1 MKKHIKLFF
10 AKKIW
15 VYSIFILV
23 LNSCIKK
30 DDCKIND
37 TFIREISK
45 IDKQNKTNV
54 ISATPSAAI
63 QLVFV
68 KLNNGN
74 LYATNGL
81 ELHNI
86 YVDNY
91 KKEYNTYYSFLK
103 PLLCQESVLKFDQ
116 ISDKRKYTIFQID
129 DDVIKNSVSDVE
141 KKYLEK
147 HKDIFLFYP
156 GDYSLN
162 IRYTILYKLYLSN
175 FHITFDDYSGSF
187 RINKINTID

>member
-1 MKKHIKLFF
+1 MKKYIKLFF

-30 DDCKIND
+30 DDCKIDD
-37 TFIREISK
+37 TFIKEISK
-45 IDKQNKTNV
+45 IDRQNNPNV

-103 PLLCQESVLKFDQ
+103 SLLCQESVLKSDQ
-116 ISDKRKYTIFQID
+116 IPNERKYAIFQID
-129 DDVIKNSVSDVE
+129 DNVIKNNFSDLE

-147 HKDIFLFYP
+147 PQKISTFFLNNAWFLKA
-156 GDYSLN
+156 LN
-162 IRYTILYKLYLSN
+162 FAISPKCQNLPFLA
-175 FHITFDDYSGSF
+175 
-187 RINKINTID
+187 